1 MPRAAN
7 IKKEIAVGITS
18 QIEAALE
25 NAVAFSGI
33 KASQYARIALVEKL
47 CREQFMQHPGL
58 AHIEKS
64 AQKNGLQAQ
73 LNPAA

>member
-1 MPRAAN
+1 MVAR
-7 IKKEIAVGITS
+7 IKTELAVGVTEEIRS
-18 QIEAALE
+18 APE

-58 AHIEKS
+58 AHLQNKS
-64 AQKNGLQAQ
+64 QP
-73 LNPAA
+73 PAENLIPAE

>member
-1 MPRAAN
+1 MASR
-7 IKKEIAVGITS
+7 IKTDLSVGITDE
-18 QIEAALE
+18 IEAALE

-58 AHIEKS
+58 AQVRKS
-64 AQKNGLQAQ
+64 ATKSQPSPENMI
-73 LNPAA
+73 PAE

>member
-1 MPRAAN
+1 MTTK
-7 IKKEIAVGITS
+7 IKTDLSVGITE

-58 AHIEKS
+58 AQVRKS
-64 AQKNGLQAQ
+64 ANKSQPSPENMI
-73 LNPAA
+73 PAE

>member
-1 MPRAAN
+1 MAAT
-7 IKKEIAVGITS
+7 IKREIAVGITD

-33 KASQYARIALVEKL
+33 KSSQYCRIALVEKL

-58 AHIEKS
+58 AHLEKTA
-64 AQKNGLQAQ
+64 AQRPEIKSQM
-73 LNPAA
+73 PASV

>member
-1 MPRAAN
+1 MASK
-7 IKKEIAVGITS
+7 IKTDLSVGIPEEM
-18 QIEAALE
+18 EAALE

-58 AHIEKS
+58 AQVRKPAIKS
-64 AQKNGLQAQ
+64 QPSPENMV
-73 LNPAA
+73 PAE